1 MNKVPI
7 HTTVSKSIIVAC
19 LLLFLRTSFVVAAE
33 DIIGEWEMKI
43 EHDGLERFATLSF
56 SRKADGSLE
65 GKWGSSE
72 LSDVIFEDGKL
83 TFTRIVT
90 TRARDFIDKYV
101 GTLEEGRFKGTL
113 SGDLGAFSAK
123 MTRKKAKSPVLGQ
136 WDMKFNVGER
146 EITGRLTISEKPNGT
161 LAGKWEAEF
170 GEHVVS
176 NVKFK
181 NGKLT
186 YTRKSKFGERG
197 WESTF
202 DGTIKG
208 HKLIG
213 AFKSQR
219 GELPATGERVGAL
232 LVGKW
237 KLITTIYGTMSTS
250 IMKIDGDLTG
260 WYEFPGGDE
269 LPIKKLKLEGDQFKF
284 VIEMGRKGLTLR
296 TDFKG
301 KLNGKTLN
309 GQLDEKIID
318 GKLVVEELTKH
329 VIGKKV
335 EATGEK
341 ID

>member
-1 MNKVPI
+1 MNQILVHKRI
-7 HTTVSKSIIVAC
+7 SMFIILTC
-19 LLLFLRTSFVVAAE
+19 LLLFLLTSFVWASE
-33 DIIGEWEMKI
+33 DIIGEWKMKI

-56 SRKADGSLE
+56 SKKADGSLE

-101 GTLEEGRFKGTL
+101 GTLKKGKFTGTL

-123 MTRKKAKSPVLGQ
+123 MTRKKQKSPVLGQ
-136 WDMKFNVGER
+136 WDIKFNIGEQ

-181 NGKLT
+181 DGKLT
-186 YTRKSKFGERG
+186 YTRKSKFGERE

-202 DGTIKG
+202 EGTIKG

-219 GELPATGERVGAL
+219 GELPATGERVGAP

-237 KLITTIYGTMSTS
+237 KLITTIYGTTSTS
-250 IMKIDGDLTG
+250 IMKIYGDLTG

-269 LPIKKLKLEGDQFKF
+269 LPIKKLKLEGDQVTF
-284 VIEMGRKGLTLR
+284 VIEMGRGGLTLR

-301 KLNGKTLN
+301 KLNGKILK
-309 GQLDEKIID
+309 GQLDEKILK
-318 GKLVVEELTKH
+318 GKLFVEELTKH
-329 VIGKKV
+329 VTGKK
-335 EATGEK
+335 